1 MTLRQKRDRKWKCR
15 YMFWPSGNSCDNT
28 MKDYKSSL
36 ANLLFIHFP
45 VAQNPKPGLGR
56 LVIEVFRPRSNT
68 QSR

>member
-1 MTLRQKRDRKWKCR
+1 
-15 YMFWPSGNSCDNT
+15 